1 MLEQIKKL
9 QDEKLD
15 IQDIENEIDTSK
27 NKEEFSH
34 LRGHNQSLLMQSK
47 KLNNDKKSL
56 EERLEKFT
64 NKEALIN
71 KKQ

>member
-27 NKEEFSH
+27 NEEEFSH
-34 LRGHNQSLLMQSK
+34 LRVHNQSLLTQIK
-47 KLNNDKKSL
+47 KLKNYKRWIIPGPKGAQEISFVGDYD
-56 EERLEKFT
+56 
-64 NKEALIN
+64 
-71 KKQ
+71 

>member
-9 QDEKLD
+9 QGEKLD

-27 NKEEFSH
+27 NEEEFSH
-34 LRGHNQSLLMQSK
+34 LRVHDQSLLMQSK

-56 EERLEKFT
+56 QERLEKFT